1 MPTKRIFDMT
11 ILVVLLAK
19 PAFGL
24 VKLWA
29 ARHSTHDGLDG
40 TVARAAQVTV

>member
-1 MPTKRIFDMT
+1 MT

-19 PAFGL
+19 PAFGV

-29 ARHSTHDGLDG
+29 ARHSTHEGIDG
-40 TVARAAQVTV
+40 TAARAAQVAL

>member
-1 MPTKRIFDMT
+1 MPTKRMFDMT

-29 ARHSTHDGLDG
+29 TRHSTHEGIDG
-40 TVARAAQVTV
+40 TMARAAQVTL

>member
-1 MPTKRIFDMT
+1 MT

>member
-1 MPTKRIFDMT
+1 MPTKRQFDMT
-11 ILVVLLAK
+11 VLVVLLAG

-29 ARHSTHDGLDG
+29 ARHSTHDGIDG
-40 TVARAAQVTV
+40 TMARAATVAL

>member
-1 MPTKRIFDMT
+1 MPTKRQFDMV
-11 ILVVLLAK
+11 ILVTFLFR

-29 ARHSTHDGLDG
+29 ARHSTHEGVGG
-40 TVARAAQVTV
+40 TLASAVQVAG

>member
-40 TVARAAQVTV
+40 TVADAVNVTF